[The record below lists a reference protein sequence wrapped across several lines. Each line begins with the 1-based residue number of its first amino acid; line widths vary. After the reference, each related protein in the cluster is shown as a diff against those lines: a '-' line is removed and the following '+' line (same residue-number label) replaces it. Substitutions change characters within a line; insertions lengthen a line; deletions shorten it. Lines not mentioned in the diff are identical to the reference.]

1 MSSNTWSKELDTW
14 LLDASPALSF
24 DWIRIS
30 TALLR
35 QGQRGFSPDSCRI
48 RFAELSGVVV
58 SNSGFDNDTD
68 ELDLDDLLKDD
79 SIIGEKNE
87 LTTTYLQPASAT
99 INRTPGQTIVSDS
112 SAFDFDADA
121 ALAAADAELGALM
134 NEALEKR
141 GAHSL
146 ASETNITSIR
156 DAAASTKAKEEALQ
170 SEMEVASKARKVR
183 QEQMFDRVL
192 ESLGGPL
199 DAAASARISA
209 PYGSNLLPLHQSN
222 NSESGDLKLKTD
234 TESHLSSAELQRV
247 ASKKE
252 EDDTIKAIA
261 DVSASFFTDLSVDS
275 SNTKL
280 GFSLASVEDV
290 QEILRNHSEF
300 SIADSNEDSVSGWDL
315 ILKDVR
321 INQTSTI
328 SNVSKVSTMSST
340 STLSSSSASSASSAL
355 SSLDIPTEGSGT
367 DFAEVLAILNS
378 EVRSKPKK
386 IVKAVVPPSLP
397 TQPPVPPQILTQTMS
412 SVGIKSKMVTGTD
425 PITLSH
431 TKSLDAQLSVS
442 EVSIQE
448 PLPPIID
455 KAKTTVTTTSKSFLG
470 KTLDID
476 EDEDDE
482 LDWRAQRAK
491 LKSRVTSS
499 LPLTDSLPRP
509 LTRENIVDDDLFQF
523 MQRGRDVLDASRKG
537 LVGKDK
543 EEGDDDNNNNDDD
556 GDETGVKGLDE
567 SQLIS
572 TSQDFNNTQ
581 LEDIYPLYIPSRRR
595 IGGGGEVHENNESKA
610 EAANFNLQNTI
621 SNEKLLEPSIKETIE
636 SSLTDNE
643 EEEEM
648 AFSTLIRPRVNALPP
663 SVTITQALRDEA
675 ASSMPLN
682 LPWNTNIQNPVKSKI
697 IRQPLNESQLLISTS
712 VARGDPAHKTRS
724 DIKK

>member
-1 MSSNTWSKELDTW
+1 
-14 LLDASPALSF
+14 
-24 DWIRIS
+24 
-30 TALLR
+30 
-35 QGQRGFSPDSCRI
+35 
-48 RFAELSGVVV
+48 
-58 SNSGFDNDTD
+58 
-68 ELDLDDLLKDD
+68 
-79 SIIGEKNE
+79 
-87 LTTTYLQPASAT
+87 
-99 INRTPGQTIVSDS
+99 
-112 SAFDFDADA
+112 
-121 ALAAADAELGALM
+121 
-134 NEALEKR
+134 
-141 GAHSL
+141 
-146 ASETNITSIR
+146 
-156 DAAASTKAKEEALQ
+156 
-170 SEMEVASKARKVR
+170 MEVASKARKVR

-222 NSESGDLKLKTD
+222 NSESGVLKPQIV
-234 TESHLSSAELQRV
+234 TESHLSSAEMQRV
-247 ASKKE
+247 ASEKE

-321 INQTSTI
+321 INQTSAI

-340 STLSSSSASSASSAL
+340 STLSSSSAA

-386 IVKAVVPPSLP
+386 IVKAVVPPFLP
-397 TQPPVPPQILTQTMS
+397 TQPPLPPQILTQTMS
-412 SVGIKSKMVTGTD
+412 SVGIKSQMVTSTD
-425 PITLSH
+425 PITLSQ
-431 TKSLDAQLSVS
+431 TKSLDAQVSVS

-455 KAKTTVTTTSKSFLG
+455 NAKTTVTTTSNSFIG

-476 EDEDDE
+476 EDDDDE

-509 LTRENIVDDDLFQF
+509 ITREKNVDDDLFQF

-537 LVGKDK
+537 LVEKDK
-543 EEGDDDNNNNDDD
+543 EEGDDDDNNNNNDD

-572 TSQDFNNTQ
+572 TSQDSNDNH
-581 LEDIYPLYIPSRRR
+581 LEDVYPLYISSKRR
-595 IGGGGEVHENNESKA
+595 IGGGGEVHENNESKT
-610 EAANFNLQNTI
+610 EATNLNLQNTI

-636 SSLTDNE
+636 SSHTENE

-682 LPWNTNIQNPVKSKI
+682 LPWNTNIQNPVKSKTV
-697 IRQPLNESQLLISTS
+697 RQPLNESQLLISTT